1 MKRYILTYG
10 IACVEVKQDR
20 LEVIRSVPDVTTD
33 HKVAQ
38 RIVDLC
44 NRNRLSEEH
53 LSDVVEDQLNA

>member
-10 IACVEVKQDR
+10 IACVEVNGDR
-20 LEVIRSVPDVTTD
+20 LDVIKSIPDITTD
-33 HKVAQ
+33 RKAAQ

-53 LSDVVEDQLNA
+53 LLDVVEDQLNA

>member
-10 IACVEVKQDR
+10 IACVEIKGDK
-20 LEVIRSVPDVTTD
+20 LEITRSIPNITTD

-53 LSDVVEDQLNA
+53 LYDVVEDQLNV